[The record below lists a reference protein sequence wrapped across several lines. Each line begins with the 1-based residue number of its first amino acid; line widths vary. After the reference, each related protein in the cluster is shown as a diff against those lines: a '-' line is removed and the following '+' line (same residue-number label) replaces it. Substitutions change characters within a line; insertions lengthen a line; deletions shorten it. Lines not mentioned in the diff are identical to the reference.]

1 MYLRNEFFLSDYLYK
16 IGNFDTDYIESA
28 FAGEGYA
35 DLWNLDAEL
44 LFRAKGEKIRDRRL
58 EAAYHDEVN
67 NKLTFDFCI
76 IPNTGFLGNADLLVK
91 DAELKLCFD
100 RSNPEQVILCKDA
113 DWTALNSAIKIDIQ
127 NCYAVTEYVSSP
139 SLRSYFDSIDYSP
152 LRYEYEDCEV
162 FVKSIP
168 QSETSIRFDNIRGGN
183 TPSHIFAGIIESS
196 ALAGKY
202 DQASTRMGPHNVESF
217 NISVNG
223 NSVNG
228 YPLQVKHNIP
238 IIPIQKFSSCTNRS
252 CNVNCGKMLSP
263 NEFQFNWIWSHCFEA
278 EDTATGWI
286 GINFKLSEAYVKP
299 MSMVVWIVGPAA
311 IAIDKYQQL
320 EKINL

>member
-1 MYLRNEFFLSDYLYK
+1 MFNEKSK
-16 IGNFDTDYIESA
+16 A
-28 FAGEGYA
+28 
-35 DLWNLDAEL
+35 
-44 LFRAKGEKIRDRRL
+44 IRDRRV
-58 EAAYHDEVN
+58 ENAFHDETN
-67 NKLTFDFCI
+67 NKYIFDFCI

-100 RSNPEQVILCKDA
+100 RSKSEQLIVCEDA
-113 DWTALNSAIKIDIQ
+113 TWTALNNSLKVDIK
-127 NCYAVTEYVSSP
+127 NCYAVSEYVSSP

-152 LRYEYEDCEV
+152 IRYEYEDCEV

-168 QSETSIRFDNIRGGN
+168 QAETNVRLDNIRGGN
-183 TPSHIFAGIIESS
+183 TPSHIFIGVIESA
-196 ALAGKY
+196 ALMGRHDK
-202 DQASTRMGPHNVESF
+202 ASTRMSPHGIELL

-238 IIPIQKFSSCTNRS
+238 TIPFQKFSSCTNRS
-252 CNVNCGKMLSP
+252 CNINCGKMMGP
-263 NEFQFNWIWSHCFEA
+263 NEFMFNWIWAHCFEA

-286 GINFKLSEAYVKP
+286 GVDFKLKEAYNKP
-299 MSMVVWIVGPAA
+299 MSMVIWIVGPAA